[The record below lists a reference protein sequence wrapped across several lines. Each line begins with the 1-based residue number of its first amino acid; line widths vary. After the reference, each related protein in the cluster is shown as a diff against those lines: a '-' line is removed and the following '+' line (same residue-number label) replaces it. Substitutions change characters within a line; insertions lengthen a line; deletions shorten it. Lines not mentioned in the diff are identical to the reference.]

1 MRIAF
6 VGRVGSGK
14 TTCGA
19 VFSRYLAA
27 QGLPV
32 LALDAGAERRLG
44 KALGLRV
51 PPPPPPAW
59 FEERQAATSQA
70 ATSQAATSQ
79 AGEPGR
85 LRGQIVDVDPGGE
98 LMGLHTAAAL
108 DGVRLLT
115 TDAVVPLLD
124 RLADG
129 EREYVVLDLAADVF
143 ASGLCTRFDMT
154 VLVTEPTRRDIDAY
168 RQHSEKASGQGV
180 ELRVL
185 GNKISDWG
193 DAAWLTEQ
201 MGDALVGCVGHSAW
215 VRAAERGTAGPVS
228 GLEPGNTLALAA
240 TRSALDACRRALT
253 ARAAVGQPRKM
264 QQGDTAATGS
274 QQCHPAEVATAYSA
288 SSR

>member
-32 LALDAGAERRLG
+32 LAIDAGAERRLG

-51 PPPPPPAW
+51 PPPPPPVW
-59 FEERQAATSQA
+59 LEERQAATSQA
-70 ATSQAATSQ
+70 
-79 AGEPGR
+79 GEPVR

-98 LMGLHTAAAL
+98 LLGLHTAAAL
-108 DGVRLLT
+108 DGVRLLA

-124 RLADG
+124 RLVDG
-129 EREYVVLDLAADVF
+129 EREYVVLDLAADAF

-201 MGDALVGCVGHSAW
+201 MGDALVGCIGHSAW

-240 TRSALDACRRALT
+240 THSALDACRRALT
-253 ARAAVGQPRKM
+253 ARASDGQPRKM

-274 QQCHPAEVATAYSA
+274 QQCHPAEVSTAYSA